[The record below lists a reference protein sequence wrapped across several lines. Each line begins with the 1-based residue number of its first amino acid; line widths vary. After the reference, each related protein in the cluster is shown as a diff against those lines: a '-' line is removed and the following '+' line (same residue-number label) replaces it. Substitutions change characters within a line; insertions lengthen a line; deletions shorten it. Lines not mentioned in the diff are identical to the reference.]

1 MVTNTQDYAQHL
13 KGLSPIGVA
22 AARFAIEKPG
32 LSMPQK
38 NRVAAAIGVRDKMNR
53 LERNVVRALV
63 TEAKAEWP
71 DVPPSMPPGTQPD
84 DMERASLYYRFA
96 EEEADR
102 RWNRRARV
110 MTAAGV
116 ALGFLVTWGLLAYT
130 HMQ

>member
-1 MVTNTQDYAQHL
+1 
-13 KGLSPIGVA
+13 
-22 AARFAIEKPG
+22 
-32 LSMPQK
+32 
-38 NRVAAAIGVRDKMNR
+38 
-53 LERNVVRALV
+53 
-63 TEAKAEWP
+63 
-71 DVPPSMPPGTQPD
+71 MPPGTQPD

-130 HMQ
+130 LMQ